1 MVAQLH
7 PLTLVLTRP
16 DRQSRRFAAELGLDL
31 PVEIAPVMEIVLS
44 DAGPL
49 GDARGVIFTSENGV
63 RAAVASG
70 LRAGE
75 AHCVG
80 ANTARAAREAGFKVR
95 QTGRTADELV
105 AALLAAEDVTGPL
118 LHLSGEHTR
127 GEVAE
132 RLSAAGLPTEARVV
146 YRQDERALPQAL
158 VARLRDGAP
167 VLLPLFSPRSA
178 ALVSA
183 QVGRAPGAAVICL
196 SDAVRAACTLEAET
210 VETCAAPTGD
220 AMREALYRRAA
231 AKALEG
237 PKA

>member
-1 MVAQLH
+1 MAAQLH

-44 DAGPL
+44 DAGPV

-63 RAAVASG
+63 RAAAASG

-80 ANTARAAREAGFKVR
+80 ANTARAAREAGFEVR
-95 QTGRTADELV
+95 QIGRTADELV
-105 AALLAAEDVTGPL
+105 ATLLAAGDVTRPL
-118 LHLSGEHTR
+118 LHRSGEHTR

-158 VARLRDGAP
+158 VTRLRNGAP

-183 QVGRAPGAAVICL
+183 QVGCAPGAAVICL